1 MASVGTILAQLF
13 PPEPKWSVDSIP
25 DLTGKVAIVTG
36 GNVGLG
42 KATCKQLLLKGCTV
56 WLASRSKSKA
66 EAAIAELKEET
77 GKEPLFLALD
87 LNDLQAVKESAEN
100 FKRRSTALH
109 ILICNAGVMVPPV
122 EQVTAQGYDLQ
133 FGVNALGHFLFI
145 QQLLPIMKS
154 TSSPVSETR
163 IVWVS
168 SSVQY
173 YFRGPPVNYDNITDT
188 PSRKALGT
196 QQLYC
201 QSKFITVM
209 LAYHL
214 AKVLAEDQ
222 TSNVIC
228 IVLDPGNIETDLQRH
243 NSPSML
249 RSIMNWIIL
258 RPVSSGILSQL
269 FAATDPEAAHLNGQY
284 LRPWVRLGEPH
295 PKTKDEAEQRKI
307 WDYCMVAIQTYK

>member
-1 MASVGTILAQLF
+1 MASVGTVLAQLF
-13 PPEPKWSVDSIP
+13 PPEAKWSVNNIP

-42 KATCKQLLLKGCTV
+42 KATSEK
-56 WLASRSKSKA
+56 
-66 EAAIAELKEET
+66 AIAELKEET
-77 GKEPLFLALD
+77 GEEALFLALD
-87 LNDLQAVKESAEN
+87 LNDLKAVKEAAEI
-100 FKRRSTALH
+100 FKRHSSALH
-109 ILICNAGVMVPPV
+109 IIICNAGVMVPPV
-122 EQVTAQGYDLQ
+122 EQLTAQGYDLQ

-145 QQLLPIMKS
+145 DLLLPSLKA
-154 TSSPVSETR
+154 SSNSMSETR

-173 YFRGPPVNYDNITDT
+173 YFRGPPVNYDNLTDT
-188 PSRKALGT
+188 PSRKKLGT

-214 AKVLAEDQ
+214 AKDLADDPS
-222 TSNVIC
+222 SNVIC

-243 NSPSML
+243 NGPSIL

-258 RPVSSGILSQL
+258 KPVSKGVLSQL
-269 FAATDPEAAHLNGQY
+269 YAATDPEAVQYNGKY
-284 LRPWVRLGEPH
+284 LRPWARLGEPH
-295 PKTKDEAEQRKI
+295 PKTKDIAEQQKI
-307 WDYCMVAIQTYK
+307 WDYCMSAIRGYE